1 MSLTRKHRCE
11 IVKAILKFLIG
22 EELKSAQFSP
32 DSFPYDSHDS
42 RRPFANI
49 PYLNFMQLIC

>member
-11 IVKAILKFLIG
+11 ILKAILKFFIG

-32 DSFPYDSHDS
+32 DSFPYDSRDS
-42 RRPFANI
+42 RPFANI
-49 PYLNFMQLIC
+49 PYLNFTQLIC